1 MVPAKRYYVVRN
13 VPNFNGISDGE
24 FTAVTNLYIRATV
37 KSGVYDGST
46 DISGATC
53 IFKFSLSCAF
63 GYTMPLRGFFRQL
76 SGLHYVPKM
85 IDNKVSVD
93 GYAAERPEDM
103 QPLTNTTIYAPIG
116 TDFNVLKGLKP
127 FGSVYV
133 DNFWAS
139 KANYN
144 VGLLAH
150 KSSGGNIHTHECAYT
165 WRDGHCW
172 GLNSNGYPA
181 NGYAAVN
188 ASVVGCDPYNANA
201 SGRTL
206 SANDALTF
214 SVGSYAGA
222 WAFYPIR
229 AKQAQDKAQ

>member
-1 MVPAKRYYVVRN
+1 M
-13 VPNFNGISDGE
+13 
-24 FTAVTNLYIRATV
+24 
-37 KSGVYDGST
+37 
-46 DISGATC
+46 
-53 IFKFSLSCAF
+53 
-63 GYTMPLRGFFRQL
+63 
-76 SGLHYVPKM
+76 PKM

-165 WRDGHCW
+165 WRDGYCY
-172 GLNSNGYPA
+172 GAGVNNRPA

-188 ASVVGCDPYNANA
+188 ASVVGCSPNYVTA

-206 SANDALTF
+206 FANYALTNSAGNF
-214 SVGSYAGA
+214 AGA

-229 AKQAQDKAQ
+229 AKQAQDKAK

>member
-1 MVPAKRYYVVRN
+1 
-13 VPNFNGISDGE
+13 
-24 FTAVTNLYIRATV
+24 
-37 KSGVYDGST
+37 
-46 DISGATC
+46 
-53 IFKFSLSCAF
+53 
-63 GYTMPLRGFFRQL
+63 MPLRGFFRQL

-116 TDFNVLKGLKP
+116 TDFNVLKGLKS

-133 DNFWAS
+133 GSFWAA
-139 KANYN
+139 KADYN

-165 WRDGHCW
+165 WRDGYCH
-172 GLNSNGYPA
+172 GAGVNNRPA

-188 ASVVGCDPYNANA
+188 ASVVGCRPYSASA
-201 SGRTL
+201 SGR
-206 SANDALTF
+206 ALAAYYALAF
-214 SVGSYAGA
+214 CADFYAGA

>member
-1 MVPAKRYYVVRN
+1 
-13 VPNFNGISDGE
+13 
-24 FTAVTNLYIRATV
+24 
-37 KSGVYDGST
+37 
-46 DISGATC
+46 
-53 IFKFSLSCAF
+53 
-63 GYTMPLRGFFRQL
+63 MPLRGFFRQL

-93 GYAAERPEDM
+93 GYAAERPEDI

-116 TDFNVLKGLKP
+116 TDFNVLKGLKS

-133 DNFWAS
+133 GSFWAS
-139 KANYN
+139 KADYN

-172 GLNSNGYPA
+172 GVSDGYPT

-188 ASVVGCDPYNANA
+188 ASVVGCYPNFAFA

-206 SANDALTF
+206 NAGNALSVSADYF
-214 SVGSYAGA
+214 AGA